1 MFLHKKKKLQ
11 NVSKSRALPISFI
24 EMHCSEFIPVH
35 VFSISNH
42 PEQDQDIITETS
54 NVSSYTKTP
63 LVMASWPIR

>member
-1 MFLHKKKKLQ
+1 MSTGLVDTLNQIDQFEY
-11 NVSKSRALPISFI
+11 ISII
-24 EMHCSEFIPVH
+24 EMRYSEFIPVH

-42 PEQDQDIITETS
+42 PEQDQDIITDTS